1 MILKSYE
8 LKKIKSKKSNLILF
22 YGKNSGLKSLEF
34 KNMIEKEMEVI
45 KYEERDLIDKQNE
58 IIENILSKSLFE
70 KKKIILIKRTT
81 DKLFKTIEWLA
92 NKNLDDTKIVFDAD
106 NLEKKSKIR
115 SFFEKK
121 EDCICVP
128 FYPDNLQTLSKIAFN
143 FFKEKKI
150 SISNE
155 NINLIVNKCN
165 GSRENLLTELEKI
178 KFFTIDRKKITTG
191 QILSLINLSES
202 YSFSELV
209 DNCLAKNKI
218 KTLKII
224 NENILTN
231 EDCIII
237 VRTLISKLKRNF
249 ELSKEYISNKDINYV
264 ISNAKP
270 PIFWKDK
277 EITKQQIIKWT
288 PADIKKII
296 YYVSEIE
303 LIVKKNFN
311 NSVNLITDL
320 IIQISN
326 SKINS

>member
-1 MILKSYE
+1 M
-8 LKKIKSKKSNLILF
+8 
-22 YGKNSGLKSLEF
+22 
-34 KNMIEKEMEVI
+34 
-45 KYEERDLIDKQNE
+45 
-58 IIENILSKSLFE
+58 
-70 KKKIILIKRTT
+70 
-81 DKLFKTIEWLA
+81 
-92 NKNLDDTKIVFDAD
+92 FDAD

-150 SISNE
+150 SILKE

-224 NENILTN
+224 M
-231 EDCIII
+231 
-237 VRTLISKLKRNF
+237 K
-249 ELSKEYISNKDINYV
+249 
-264 ISNAKP
+264 
-270 PIFWKDK
+270 IF
-277 EITKQQIIKWT
+277 
-288 PADIKKII
+288 
-296 YYVSEIE
+296 
-303 LIVKKNFN
+303 
-311 NSVNLITDL
+311 
-320 IIQISN
+320 
-326 SKINS
+326 

>member
-45 KYEERDLIDKQNE
+45 KYEERDLIYKKNE
-58 IIENILSKSLFE
+58 IIYNIFLKSLFE

-81 DKLFKTIEWLA
+81 DKSFKTIEWLA

-209 DNCLAKNKI
+209 DNCLAKNKN